1 VGVKCITDK
10 ITFDLAVGF
19 GQEGG
24 APLLYRSQLKIGKC
38 TEVYEPDDDTLLLL
52 RCLEVKYGQRVLE
65 MGCGTGFLSLH
76 MAMEGAEVTCAD
88 SNPLAVECAR
98 ENAERNGLEMRVV
111 LSVLFSKIEERYD
124 LIVFNPP
131 YLPVRDQGLLAEAW
145 SGGEGGLE
153 VLGEFLNRAPR
164 FLSPGGRIV
173 VIVSSLMDPDGLKKI
188 LEPFEVQSLGQES
201 LFFERLEAL
210 MLVHRSQEN

>member
-10 ITFDLAVGF
+10 ITFDLTIGF

-24 APLLYRSQLKIGKC
+24 TPLLYRFQLKIGKC
-38 TEVYEPDDDTLLLL
+38 PEVYEPDDDTLLLL
-52 RCLEVKYGQRVLE
+52 RCLEVRRGQRVLE

-76 MAMEGAEVTCAD
+76 IALEGAEVTCAD

-98 ENAERNGLEMRVV
+98 ENAERNGLEIRVV
-111 LSVLFSKIEERYD
+111 LSDLFSEIEERYD

-131 YLPVRDQGLLAEAW
+131 YLPVSDEGALAAAW

-153 VLGEFLNRAPR
+153 VLEEFLNRAPR
-164 FLSPGGRIV
+164 FLSPGGRMV
-173 VIVSSLMDPDGLKKI
+173 VIVSSLMDPGRLEKI
-188 LEPFEVQSLGQES
+188 LGPFEVQSLGQES

-210 MLVHRSQEN
+210 MLVHRS